1 MQKLW
6 QDMRYGAR
14 MLLKKP
20 GFTSIAALTLS
31 LGIGACTAIFS
42 IVDAALLRSLP
53 YPGADRV
60 VQMREVSED
69 GSRMSFADPNFHDVR
84 ERNRSLEAVAE
95 YAGSME
101 TITGGSEPLRARVL
115 SATNDFFRVL
125 GVAPLVGRAF
135 LPEDA
140 KDGGKQVAV
149 VSHGFW
155 QKALGGRAD
164 LAGVKLRISDRVF
177 DVVGVMPPGF
187 SYPQGFDVWTPR
199 ELFPPQPSRSGHN
212 WDVFARIK
220 SGVTLEQARA
230 DLSAIARQIK
240 QEHGKDVDTAYIA
253 VDIAAIPLHE
263 FIVGDTK
270 NLLLIVLAAVGFL
283 LMVACANVANLL
295 LAQATA
301 RQKEF
306 AVRAALGATR
316 LRLAAQFVTENAL
329 LAIIAGAIGALFAIW
344 GVDLLIGLNQGSMP
358 RANEI
363 AVDARALG
371 FTFGLALFI
380 AVALGLAPVAR
391 LSQNDLHDNLKGG
404 GRGQAGHAAG
414 NRLRGAFVVAQ
425 VALTLVLLTG
435 AGLLGKSFYR
445 LLQVDPGFRAESAV
459 VMDLSLPGYTGPDR
473 DQRLVEAFRKMMEGG
488 GMAESLSDPAEY
500 VEFRQR
506 QRLFYRQLL
515 DGLSK
520 LPGVVAVGGAS
531 GVPMDGA
538 RGDGTFWMDNNPTKT
553 GYADY
558 RVASEGY
565 FAAMG
570 IPVLRGRVFDESDKP
585 EAPHAAVISQSLA
598 RKYWPNENP
607 IGKRIQFGNM
617 DGDLRLLS
625 IVGVVGDV
633 RGYGL
638 DADARPTVY
647 GNALQRPPFSEIS
660 IVVRAQADPA
670 TLTPALS
677 RTVRAL
683 NSELPVSFRT
693 LQQIFSS
700 SLDRRRFSL
709 VIFSA
714 FAAVAIALAVMG
726 VYGVMAYAVAERTK
740 EIGVRMAL
748 GATVGDVLKLVLGQG
763 GKLIAAG
770 ATLGVIGSLLLT
782 RLLASL
788 LYGVSATD
796 PTTFAGVALLL
807 VGVALL
813 AALVPARRA
822 TKVDPM
828 IALRCD

>member
-1 MQKLW
+1 MQTLI
-6 QDMRYGAR
+6 QDLRYGAR
-14 MLLKKP
+14 MLLKNP

-60 VQMREVSED
+60 VQVREVSE
-69 GSRMSFADPNFHDVR
+69 GGARMAFADPNFRDVR

-95 YAGSME
+95 YGGSME

-115 SATNDFFRVL
+115 LATNDFFRVL
-125 GVAPLVGRAF
+125 GVTPLVGRAF

-199 ELFPPQPSRSGHN
+199 ELFPPQTSRSGHN

-240 QEHGKDVDTAYIA
+240 QEHGNEADA
-253 VDIAAIPLHE
+253 VGIAAIPLHE
-263 FIVGDTK
+263 FTVGDTK
-270 NLLLIVLAAVGFL
+270 NMLLIVLAAVGFL

-329 LAIIAGAIGALFAIW
+329 LALIAGAIGALFAVW
-344 GVDLLIGLNQGSMP
+344 GVDLLTGLNQSSLP

-363 AVDARALG
+363 GVDARALG
-371 FTFGLALFI
+371 FTFGLALFV
-380 AVALGLAPVAR
+380 AVALG
-391 LSQNDLHDNLKGG
+391 
-404 GRGQAGHAAG
+404 
-414 NRLRGAFVVAQ
+414 VAQ

-473 DQRLVEAFRKMMEGG
+473 DQRLVEAFRRMMEGG

-500 VEFRQR
+500 IEFRQR
-506 QRLFYRQLL
+506 QRLFYQQLL

-538 RGDGTFWMDNNPTKT
+538 RGDGTFWMDNNPAKT

-558 RVASEGY
+558 RVASAGY

-585 EAPHAAVISQSLA
+585 EAPHAAVISQSLV

-633 RGYGL
+633 HGYGL

-670 TLTPALS
+670 TLTPSLS

-700 SLDRRRFSL
+700 SLDQRRFSL
-709 VIFSA
+709 VIISV

-748 GATVGDVLKLVLGQG
+748 GATVGDVLKLVMGQG

-796 PTTFAGVALLL
+796 PTTFAGVALSL

-828 IALRCD
+828 VALRRE